1 MRELHLLHS
10 MLCLEPCKSPVPP
23 N

>member
-10 MLCLEPCKSPVPP
+10 MLCLEPRKSPVPP